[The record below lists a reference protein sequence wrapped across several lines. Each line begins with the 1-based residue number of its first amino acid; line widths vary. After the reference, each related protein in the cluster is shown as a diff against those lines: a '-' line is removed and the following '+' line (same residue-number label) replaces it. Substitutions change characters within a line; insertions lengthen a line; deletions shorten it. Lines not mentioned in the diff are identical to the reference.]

1 METKTCPRCEE
12 TKDVSEFGKNTTR
25 PDGLQFY
32 CKVCSAAAQK
42 ASEQKRKG
50 VTATPPAASATQ
62 PEPVKG
68 TVHDKVRE
76 SQRLNELALATR
88 NWAIKIEATGT
99 KNQHGY
105 FTVRD
110 WCQRF
115 DANERTWQQVKRH
128 MMKLG
133 YSLVWDD
140 GIGHYLGE
148 DGEQAKTLAVLANR
162 MAAYG
167 ETLYY
172 MLEAAK
178 ESGEWETMLPQ
189 LQDKL
194 KSSRH
199 PLRLD
204 HMLQL
209 MQGSGLKIGTSME
222 RLLLPSQATD

>member
-1 METKTCPRCEE
+1 MTTKLCPRCKE
-12 TKDVSEFGKNTTR
+12 TKDVAAFGVHKTR
-25 PDGLQFY
+25 PDGLQVY
-32 CKVCSAAAQK
+32 CKPCNNAYSA
-42 ASEQKRKG
+42 EYRKG
-50 VTATPPAASATQ
+50 KGPATTAGPTKPTPI
-62 PEPVKG
+62 KG

-99 KNQHGY
+99 ANKHGY
-105 FTVRD
+105 FTVKD
-110 WCQRF
+110 WCIRF
-115 DANERTWQQVKRH
+115 EANDRTWKQVKRH
-128 MMKLG
+128 MIKLG
-133 YSLVWDD
+133 YSLCWDD

-148 DGEQAKTLAVLANR
+148 DGEQAKTLATLANR

-172 MLEAAK
+172 MLEAAR

-194 KSSRH
+194 KNSRH
-199 PLRLD
+199 PLRID

-209 MQGSGLKIGTSME
+209 VEGSGLKVTGNIE
-222 RLLLPSQATD
+222 RLLLPVSAAD